1 MDVGALL
8 GDRGRMAQ
16 GSDRDRAPGAQRDRW
31 DSEQGDSGG
40 EDEPGVEQCE
50 LHPQRAPGKAE
61 HRSRPAGTGHHAS
74 PIRYPPPRSVWMTG
88 GSPSL
93 ARSRR
98 IAVLT
103 AVVKGSAAS
112 SQTRSSSSSAETTR
126 PAEASRHSRTANSFG
141 LSSRR
146 RPARNATRRLGSRV
160 TSPLSSVGGS
170 AAAERRPRARM
181 RATSSE
187 KSKGFGK

>member
-98 IAVLT
+98 IVVFT

-112 SQTRSSSSSAETTR
+112 SHTRSSSSSAETTR
-126 PAEASRHSRTANSFG
+126 PADASRHSRSANSFG
-141 LSSRR
+141 LRSSR
-146 RPARNATRRLGSRV
+146 RPARNAACLPGSREI
-160 TSPLSSVGGS
+160 SPFSKTGGT
-170 AAAERRPRARM
+170 AGGGGPAPARRPA
-181 RATSSE
+181 AP
-187 KSKGFGK
+187 